1 MKLLSGFISYFSGF
15 SKNAPTYLS
24 ETNYFRPRIKQKKY
38 EPKRKT
44 YQYS

>member
-15 SKNAPTYLS
+15 SKIVPAYLS
-24 ETNYFRPRIKQKKY
+24 GTDYFRSRIKQKKY